1 MGKRICVYCC
11 SSNRIA
17 LRYVEAAAQFARL
30 VALQGHTI
38 VCGGTSKGLMGVLTG
53 ATIEAGGSIEG
64 IVPEFMFQYGWDDKR
79 LTHLTVA
86 ENMRERKFLMMKDAD
101 AVVAFPGAMGTLEE
115 LSEAISLKRLGQFC
129 NPIIIFN
136 QDGFYD
142 SLLRFFDNMV
152 QECMMG
158 ADQSQVWKVVS
169 RVEDI
174 LPAMDATP
182 IWTPDIVNYHDSN
195 ECGNQ

>member
-38 VCGGTSKGLMGVLTG
+38 VCGGTSKGLMGVLVE
-53 ATIEAGGSIEG
+53 ATIEAGGTIEG
-64 IVPEFMFQYGWDDKR
+64 VVPQFMVQYGWDDKR
-79 LTHLTVA
+79 VTHLNVA
-86 ENMRERKFLMMKDAD
+86 ENMRERKYLMMKDAD
-101 AVVAFPGAMGTLEE
+101 AIVALPGAVGTLEE
-115 LSEAISLKRLGQFC
+115 LSEAIGLKRLGQFC

-142 SLLRFFDNMV
+142 SLLRFFDDMV
-152 QECMMG
+152 RERMMG
-158 ADQSQVWKVVS
+158 ADQNQVWRVVS

-174 LPAMDATP
+174 LPAIDATP
-182 IWTPDIVNYHDSN
+182 LWMPDILGYHDSN
-195 ECGNQ
+195 EIGNQ

>member
-17 LRYVEAAAQFARL
+17 PKYTEAAAQFARL
-30 VALQGHTI
+30 AALQGHSL
-38 VCGGTSKGLMGVLTG
+38 VCGGTAKGLMSVLVG

-64 IVPEFMFQYGWDDKR
+64 IVPEFMMAYGWDDKR
-79 LTHLTVA
+79 LAKVTVT

-101 AVVAFPGAMGTLEE
+101 AIVAFPGAMGTLEE
-115 LSEAISLKRLGQFC
+115 LSEVISLKRLGQFC

-136 QDGFYD
+136 QDRFYD
-142 SLLRFFDNMV
+142 SLLRFFDDMV
-152 QECMMG
+152 RERMMG
-158 ADQSQVWKVVS
+158 ADQNEVWRVVS

-174 LPAMDATP
+174 LPAIDAAP
-182 IWTPDIVNYHDSN
+182 IWTPDILSYHDSN
-195 ECGNQ
+195 KHGNQ

>member
-17 LRYVEAAAQFARL
+17 PKYIEAAVQFARL
-30 VALQGHTI
+30 AVLQGHTV
-38 VCGGTSKGLMGVLTG
+38 VCGGTSKGLMGVLAG
-53 ATIEAGGSIEG
+53 ATIEAGESIEG
-64 IVPEFMFQYGWDDKR
+64 VVPKFMVQYGWDDKR
-79 LTHLTVA
+79 LTYLTVA
-86 ENMRERKFLMMKDAD
+86 ENMRERKFLMMKDA
-101 AVVAFPGAMGTLEE
+101 AAIVAFPGAAGTLEE

-142 SLLRFFDNMV
+142 SLLRFFDDMV
-152 QECMMG
+152 RERMMRV
-158 ADQSQVWKVVS
+158 DQYQAWTVVS

-174 LPAMDATP
+174 LPAIDAAPT
-182 IWTPDIVNYHDSN
+182 WTPDILGYHDSN
-195 ECGNQ
+195 EYGNQ